1 MSPTVRTGVLI
12 GVLCTVWMFV
22 MGFTGWYRHPTLNFL
37 FLLVILVE
45 VVLLLQGLKQ
55 TAPGNTYGQQVV
67 TGVAMSAI
75 AAVVIF
81 CGSMIF
87 TTVAFPDYFRE
98 VEEAGRQA
106 MQARGMT
113 PDAIDAAI
121 AAQRPMQTPV
131 INAATGAVATV
142 ITGLLASVLIAMRH
156 RRRPAATPATSA

>member
-55 TAPGNTYGQQVV
+55 TAPDNTYGQQVV

-75 AAVVIF
+75 AAVIIF
-81 CGSMIF
+81 CGSMAF

-131 INAATGAVATV
+131 INAATGAAATV

-156 RRRPAATPATSA
+156 RRRPAANPATNA